1 MKEKEYRMTT
11 AVRDALLFLQ
21 GIPDVAL
28 GDRVLV
34 KRRMGKRSETHQP
47 PLCVIITGVYCLQL

>member
-21 GIPDVAL
+21 DIPDVAL
-28 GDRVLV
+28 GD
-34 KRRMGKRSETHQP
+34 
-47 PLCVIITGVYCLQL
+47 